1 MDPPVGRVMRTDLA
15 DYFTAAELERIRRA
29 VDAAEGQTA
38 GEIVP
43 YAVVASDDY
52 AEATWKGSTL
62 GALAAA
68 LLAAVLHGL
77 GGFWGIGGYLW
88 LGLPTVAGAAV
99 GYLAAARIAWLKRLL
114 VPSAVVERRVERRA
128 ALAFIEEEVF
138 FTRERTGI
146 LIFVSV
152 FEREVLILGDSG
164 INAKVKPEE
173 WGEIVAD
180 IAAGIAAG
188 KAADALVEGIRRCGD
203 LLERRGVEI
212 RPDDIDEL
220 ADELRTRDR

>member
-1 MDPPVGRVMRTDLA
+1 MRDLIG
-15 DYFTAAELERIRRA
+15 DYFSTAELERIRQA
-29 VDAAEGQTA
+29 VEAAEGQTA

-52 AEATWKGSTL
+52 SETVWKGATL
-62 GALAAA
+62 AALAAA
-68 LLAAVLHGL
+68 LAAAGLHGL
-77 GGFWGIGGYLW
+77 GGFWGFDGYLW
-88 LGLPTVAGAAV
+88 LGLPTAVGAAAGFLAGA
-99 GYLAAARIAWLKRLL
+99 RIPWLKRLL
-114 VPSAVVERRVERRA
+114 VASAVVERQVERRA

-152 FEREVLILGDSG
+152 FERQVLILGDSG
-164 INAKVKPEE
+164 INAKVEPEE
-173 WGEIVAD
+173 WGEIVAE

-188 KAADALVEGIRRCGD
+188 KPADALVEGITKCGA
-203 LLERRGVEI
+203 LLQRRGVEI

>member
-1 MDPPVGRVMRTDLA
+1 MRDLIG
-15 DYFTAAELERIRRA
+15 DYFSAAEHERIRQA
-29 VDAAEGQTA
+29 VESAEGQTA

-43 YAVVASDDY
+43 YAVVASDNY
-52 AEATWKGSTL
+52 GETAWKGATL
-62 GALAAA
+62 AALAAA
-68 LLAAVLHGL
+68 LVAAGLHGL
-77 GGFWGIGGYLW
+77 GGFWGVGGFLW
-88 LGLPTVAGAAV
+88 LGLPTVLGAAT
-99 GYLAAARIAWLKRLL
+99 GYLAAARVPWLKRLL
-114 VPSAVVERRVERRA
+114 VEADVMERRVEHRA

-152 FEREVLILGDSG
+152 FERQVLILGDSG
-164 INAKVKPEE
+164 INAKVKSEE
-173 WGEIVAD
+173 WGEIVAG

-188 KAADALVEGIRRCGD
+188 KPAEALVEGIGKCGE

-220 ADELRTRDR
+220 TDELRTRDR

>member
-1 MDPPVGRVMRTDLA
+1 MRDLIG
-15 DYFTAAELERIRRA
+15 DYFSAAEHERIRQA
-29 VDAAEGQTA
+29 VEVAEGQTA

-52 AEATWKGSTL
+52 GETAWKGATL
-62 GALAAA
+62 AALTAALAAA
-68 LLAAVLHGL
+68 GLHGL
-77 GGFWGIGGYLW
+77 GGFWGFDGYLW
-88 LGLPTVAGAAV
+88 LGLPTAVGAAA
-99 GYLAAARIAWLKRLL
+99 GYLAGAHIPWLKRLL
-114 VPSAVVERRVERRA
+114 VASAVVERQVERRA

-152 FEREVLILGDSG
+152 FERQVLILGDSG
-164 INAKVKPEE
+164 INAKVEAEE
-173 WGEIVAD
+173 WGEIVAE

-188 KAADALVEGIRRCGD
+188 KPADALVEGIGKCGA

-220 ADELRTRDR
+220 TDELRTRDR

>member
-1 MDPPVGRVMRTDLA
+1 MKDLIG
-15 DYFTAAELERIRRA
+15 DYFSAAEHERIRQE
-29 VDAAEGQTA
+29 VEKAEGQTA

-52 AEATWKGSTL
+52 GETAWKGATL
-62 GALAAA
+62 AALAAA
-68 LLAAVLHGL
+68 LVAAILHGL
-77 GGFWGIGGYLW
+77 GGFWGVGGYLW
-88 LGLPTVAGAAV
+88 LGLPTVLGAAV
-99 GYLAAARIAWLKRLL
+99 GYLAAARIPWLKRLL
-114 VPSAVVERRVERRA
+114 VESEVVERRVERRA

-152 FEREVLILGDSG
+152 FERQVLILGDSG
-164 INAKVKPEE
+164 INAKVEPEE
-173 WGEIVAD
+173 WGEIVAE

-188 KAADALVEGIRRCGD
+188 KPADALVEGIRKCGE

-212 RPDDIDEL
+212 QPDDIDEL
-220 ADELRTRDR
+220 TDELRTRDR

>member
-1 MDPPVGRVMRTDLA
+1 MKILIED
-15 DYFTAAELERIRRA
+15 FFSAAEHERIRQA
-29 VDAAEGQTA
+29 VETAEGQTA

-52 AEATWKGSTL
+52 AETAWKGATL
-62 GALAAA
+62 AALAAA
-68 LLAAVLHGL
+68 LAAAVLHGL
-77 GGFWGIGGYLW
+77 GGFWGVGGYLW
-88 LGLPTVAGAAV
+88 LGLPTVLGAAV
-99 GYLAAARIAWLKRLL
+99 GYLAGAQIPWLKRVL
-114 VPSAVVERRVERRA
+114 VESEVVERRVERRA

-152 FEREVLILGDSG
+152 FERQVLILGDSG
-164 INAKVKPEE
+164 INAKVQPEE
-173 WGEIVAD
+173 WGEIVAG

-188 KAADALVEGIRRCGD
+188 KPADALVDGIRKCGE

-220 ADELRTRDR
+220 TDELRTRDR

>member
-1 MDPPVGRVMRTDLA
+1 MRDLIG
-15 DYFTAAELERIRRA
+15 DYFSAAEQDRIRQA
-29 VDAAEGQTA
+29 VETAEGQTA

-52 AEATWKGSTL
+52 SETAWKGATL
-62 GALAAA
+62 AALAAA
-68 LLAAVLHGL
+68 LAAAGLHGL

-88 LGLPTVAGAAV
+88 LGLPTAAGAAV
-99 GYLAAARIAWLKRLL
+99 GFLAASRIPWLKRLL
-114 VPSAVVERRVERRA
+114 VAAEVFERRVERRA

-152 FEREVLILGDSG
+152 FERQVLILGDSG
-164 INAKVKPEE
+164 INAKVEPQE
-173 WGEIVAD
+173 WGRIVAE

-188 KAADALVEGIRRCGD
+188 KPTDALVEGIGKCGD

-220 ADELRTRDR
+220 TDQLRTRNR